1 MLSQINARP
10 AAGFDFPPCTQ
21 SGDGTPVMQP
31 LLKEIRHAPLLWM
44 LVFVPAVLVA
54 ERAAP
59 HSHTLLFVLA
69 VLAMVPLAA
78 LLSHATEAV
87 AAKTGDAVGGLL
99 NATLGNLTEL
109 IIAITALRA
118 GQYTLV
124 KASIAGAIVTNA
136 LFMLGVCLLIGGLR
150 YHVQEFNRSGGRLYS
165 GLLLMATVALL
176 APSAV
181 ADLDLAQGEAIM
193 QKLSVSLAVLLMV
206 AYSLGL
212 LFSLKTHKELFASV
226 EHNEG
231 EVQWPIGL
239 AAGTLF
245 VVTVLVALV
254 SEIFVES
261 VQKAAETFGMSP
273 AFVGFIIVSLVGA
286 AAEFAVAFSAARKDR
301 LDMSV
306 SIALGSASQIA
317 LFVAPA
323 LVLLSYVVG
332 PSPMS
337 LQFWPGAVTM
347 VMIATVTASFITS
360 SGRSAWFIGAL
371 LIFIYAV
378 FALTLYVVPPATQG
392 AG

>member
-1 MLSQINARP
+1 MEK
-10 AAGFDFPPCTQ
+10 AA
-21 SGDGTPVMQP
+21 VIQP
-31 LLKEIRHAPLLWM
+31 LLKEIRHTPLLWT

-54 ERAAP
+54 ETAAP

-69 VLAMVPLAA
+69 VLAIVPLAA

-136 LFMLGVCLLIGGLR
+136 LFMLGACLLIGGLR

-181 ADLDLAQGEAIM
+181 ADLDLAQGEAVM
-193 QKLSVSLAVLLMV
+193 QKLSVGLAILLMV
-206 AYSLGL
+206 AYGLGL
-212 LFSLKTHKELFASV
+212 LFSLKTHKELFASA
-226 EHNEG
+226 EHSEG
-231 EVQWPIGL
+231 EAHWPIGL
-239 AAGTLF
+239 AVGTLL

-378 FALTLYVVPPATQG
+378 FALTLYVVPPAAQG